1 NAQIMRP
8 GYAIEYDYFDPRD
21 LKNSLET
28 KTISGLFF
36 AGQING
42 TTGYEEAGAQGLLA
56 GMNASLQ
63 VQGKESWAP
72 RRDQAYLGVLVDDLS
87 TLGTKEPY
95 RMFTSRAEYR
105 LLLREDN
112 ADLRLTE
119 KGRELGLV
127 DDKRWALFSEKM
139 ESIETE
145 LQRLRGQWIHP
156 NSPLVEALNPNLNT
170 PITRE
175 ATFEDLLRR
184 P

>member
-1 NAQIMRP
+1 
-8 GYAIEYDYFDPRD
+8 
-21 LKNSLET
+21 
-28 KTISGLFF
+28 
-36 AGQING
+36 
-42 TTGYEEAGAQGLLA
+42 
-56 GMNASLQ
+56 
-63 VQGKESWAP
+63 
-72 RRDQAYLGVLVDDLS
+72 
-87 TLGTKEPY
+87 
-95 RMFTSRAEYR
+95 
-105 LLLREDN
+105 REDN

-184 P
+184 PEMDYPKLMSIDGFGPGLEDQRAAEQVQIQVKYSGYIQRQQGEIDKAIRHETTLLPLDLDYQEVPGLSNEVIAKMNEHKPETIGQASRISGMTPAAIS